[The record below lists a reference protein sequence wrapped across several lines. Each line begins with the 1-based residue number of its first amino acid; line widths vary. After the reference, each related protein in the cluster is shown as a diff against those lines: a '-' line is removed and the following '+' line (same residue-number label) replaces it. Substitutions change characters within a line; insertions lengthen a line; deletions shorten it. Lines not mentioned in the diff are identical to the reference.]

1 MRIWVAALILIVV
14 VTAAIT
20 IKLLVRRRAPDG
32 GWFTDSPR
40 SAGTLSVIGTM
51 FAVMLAFVILL
62 ALQSY
67 QRAREG
73 SSVEAIAVSEL
84 HSVASVFQPPSSDR
98 LHGELVCYARAVIE
112 DEWPAM
118 RNGRSSDLVQSWID
132 KLGRE
137 FAIAEPHGA
146 REETAYAQWFDEQAQ
161 RRDGRRERLAEAS
174 PFVPL
179 PLWSV
184 LGIGAS
190 LTLAY
195 MVAQADRREGLLIQ
209 SIPIGFVSAL
219 ATAGLLVVF
228 FLDHPYTNESGSIAP
243 TEMRRTLTL
252 IDHGSDMTCDE
263 HGVPVLLRAVFLS
276 SAGGPGNDVR
286 PRDESLEWCR
296 RCTVRSI
303 ATS

>member
-1 MRIWVAALILIVV
+1 MRIWVAALVLVLV

-20 IKLLVRRRAPDG
+20 IKLLVRRRAPMG
-32 GWFTDSPR
+32 GWFTDAPR

-73 SSVEAIAVSEL
+73 SSVEAIAVAEL
-84 HSVASVFQPPSSDR
+84 HSVAEVFQPPSSDR
-98 LHGELVCYARAVIE
+98 LQGGLVCYTRAVIA

-118 RNGRSSDLVQSWID
+118 RDGRSSELVQSWID

-137 FAIAEPHGA
+137 FATTDPHGA
-146 REETAYAQWFDEQAQ
+146 RQETAYAQWFDEQAQ
-161 RRDGRRERLAEAS
+161 RREGRRERLAEAS

-179 PLWSV
+179 PLWFV

-190 LTLAY
+190 LTIAY
-195 MVAQADRREGLLIQ
+195 MCAQADRREGVLIQ
-209 SIPIGFVSAL
+209 SIPIGFVTTL

-228 FLDHPYTNESGSIAP
+228 FLDHRYTNEKRQHRADRDAP
-243 TEMRRTLTL
+243 
-252 IDHGSDMTCDE
+252 DA
-263 HGVPVLLRAVFLS
+263 RAH
-276 SAGGPGNDVR
+276 
-286 PRDESLEWCR
+286 
-296 RCTVRSI
+296 
-303 ATS
+303 

>member
-1 MRIWVAALILIVV
+1 LAVRIWVAVLVLVLVITV
-14 VTAAIT
+14 AISV
-20 IKLLVRRRAPDG
+20 KLLVRRRAPMG
-32 GWFTDSPR
+32 GWFTDSSR

-73 SSVEAIAVSEL
+73 SSVEAIAVTEL
-84 HSVASVFQPPSSDR
+84 HSVATVFQSPVRDR
-98 LHGELVCYARAVIE
+98 VHGELVCYARAVIE

-118 RNGRSSDLVQSWID
+118 ENGRSSDLVQSWID

-137 FAIAEPHGA
+137 FAITEPHGA

-161 RRDGRRERLAEAS
+161 RRDGRRERLAEAT

-179 PLWSV
+179 PLWFV

-195 MVAQADRREGLLIQ
+195 MVAQADPREGVFIQ
-209 SIPIGFVSAL
+209 SIPICFVSAL

-228 FLDHPYTNESGSIAP
+228 FLDHPYANEIGSIAP
-243 TEMRRTLTL
+243 TEMHRTLTL
-252 IDHGSDMTCDE
+252 IDHGSATQCDE
-263 HGVPVLLRAVFLS
+263 RGA
-276 SAGGPGNDVR
+276 
-286 PRDESLEWCR
+286 PRS
-296 RCTVRSI
+296 T
-303 ATS
+303 

>member
-1 MRIWVAALILIVV
+1 VRIWVATLVLIVV
-14 VTAAIT
+14 VAAAIT
-20 IKLLVRRRAPDG
+20 IKLLVRRGAPVG
-32 GWFTDSPR
+32 GWFTDLPR

-51 FAVMLAFVILL
+51 FSVMLAFVILL

-73 SSVEAIAVSEL
+73 SSVEAIAISEL
-84 HSVASVFQPPSSDR
+84 HSVAGVFKPPLSDR

-118 RNGRSSDLVQSWID
+118 KDGRSSDLVQSWID
-132 KLGRE
+132 RLSRE

-161 RRDGRRERLAEAS
+161 RRDGRRERLAEAT

-179 PLWSV
+179 PLWFV

-195 MVAQADRREGLLIQ
+195 MVAQADRREGLIIQ
-209 SIPIGFVSAL
+209 AIPIGFVSAL

-228 FLDHPYTNESGSIAP
+228 FLDHPYSNESGSIAP
-243 TEMRRTLTL
+243 TEMRRTLML
-252 IDHGSDMTCDE
+252 IDHDGAYPCDE
-263 HGVPVLLRAVFLS
+263 RGVPS
-276 SAGGPGNDVR
+276 
-286 PRDESLEWCR
+286 
-296 RCTVRSI
+296 T
-303 ATS
+303 

>member
-1 MRIWVAALILIVV
+1 MRIWVAALVLVLV

-20 IKLLVRRRAPDG
+20 IKLLVRRRAPMG
-32 GWFTDSPR
+32 GWFTDAPR

-73 SSVEAIAVSEL
+73 SSVEAIAVAEL
-84 HSVASVFQPPSSDR
+84 HSVAEVFQPPSSDR
-98 LHGELVCYARAVIE
+98 LQGGLVCYARAVIE

-118 RNGRSSDLVQSWID
+118 RDGRSSELVQSWID

-137 FAIAEPHGA
+137 FAITDPHGA
-146 REETAYAQWFDEQAQ
+146 RQETAYAQWFDEQAQ
-161 RRDGRRERLAEAS
+161 RREGRRERLAEAS

-179 PLWSV
+179 PLWFV

-190 LTLAY
+190 LTIAY
-195 MVAQADRREGLLIQ
+195 MCAQADRREGVLIQ
-209 SIPIGFVSAL
+209 SIPIGFVTAL

-228 FLDHPYTNESGSIAP
+228 FLDHPYADESGSIAP

-252 IDHGSDMTCDE
+252 IDHGSPVPCDE
-263 HGVPVLLRAVFLS
+263 RGI
-276 SAGGPGNDVR
+276 
-286 PRDESLEWCR
+286 PR
-296 RCTVRSI
+296 
-303 ATS
+303 

>member
-1 MRIWVAALILIVV
+1 LAVRIWVAAVVLIVV

-20 IKLLVRRRAPDG
+20 VKLLVRRRAPVG
-32 GWFTDSPR
+32 GWFTDSSR

-67 QRAREG
+67 QRARDG
-73 SSVEAIAVSEL
+73 SSVEAIAVAEL
-84 HSVASVFQPPSSDR
+84 HSVASVFQSPVRDR
-98 LHGELVCYARAVIE
+98 LHGELVCYARAVME

-118 RNGRSSDLVQSWID
+118 RKGRSSELVQTWID

-137 FAIAEPHGA
+137 FAIAEPHGV
-146 REETAYAQWFDEQAQ
+146 REETAYAQWFDEQSH
-161 RRDGRRERLAEAS
+161 RRDGRRERLAEAT

-179 PLWSV
+179 PLWLV

-243 TEMRRTLTL
+243 TEMGRTLTL
-252 IDHGSDMTCDE
+252 IDHDVAAPCDE
-263 HGVPVLLRAVFLS
+263 RGI
-276 SAGGPGNDVR
+276 PG
-286 PRDESLEWCR
+286 S
-296 RCTVRSI
+296 T
-303 ATS
+303 

>member
-1 MRIWVAALILIVV
+1 MRIWVAALVLVVV

-20 IKLLVRRRAPDG
+20 IKLLVRRRAPMG
-32 GWFTDSPR
+32 GWFTDAPR

-84 HSVASVFQPPSSDR
+84 HSVAEVFQPPSSDR
-98 LHGELVCYARAVIE
+98 LQGGLVCYARAVIE

-118 RNGRSSDLVQSWID
+118 RDGRSSELVQSWID

-137 FAIAEPHGA
+137 FAITDPHGA
-146 REETAYAQWFDEQAQ
+146 RQETAYAQWFDEQAQ
-161 RRDGRRERLAEAS
+161 RREGRRERLAEAS

-179 PLWSV
+179 PLWFV

-190 LTLAY
+190 LTIAY
-195 MVAQADRREGLLIQ
+195 MCAQADRREGVLIQ
-209 SIPIGFVSAL
+209 SIPIGFVTAL

-228 FLDHPYTNESGSIAP
+228 FLDHPYADESGSIAP

-252 IDHGSDMTCDE
+252 IDHGSPVPCDE
-263 HGVPVLLRAVFLS
+263 RGI
-276 SAGGPGNDVR
+276 
-286 PRDESLEWCR
+286 PR
-296 RCTVRSI
+296 
-303 ATS
+303 